1 MVRLRVLGGF
11 ALDERSGAP
20 APALPKRRAQAALAV
35 LAVCGDLGCTR
46 ERLLALLWPE
56 SDEAS
61 ARHGLRDVL
70 HAIRRALGP
79 EAVPAS
85 GSHLRLD
92 SAVVSSDARSFTEA
106 LGSGRP
112 ADAVGVYG
120 GPLLDGF
127 HVDDAPEFERWLDG
141 ERTRLAREY
150 GEALKQLAT
159 AAERAGDWG
168 EAAEWWARGVEH
180 DPLNSH
186 LVLQQARVLATM
198 GDRANAIKVVEG
210 HAQRLREEFDLEP
223 DREILATIER
233 IRRGELHA
241 LQGADAAIHARATD

>member
-11 ALDERSGAP
+11 ALDGRSGEP
-20 APALPKRRAQAALAV
+20 APTLPKRRAQAVLAV

-46 ERLLALLWPE
+46 ERLLALLWPD

-79 EAVPAS
+79 EAVPSS

-92 SAVVSSDARSFTEA
+92 AAVVSCDAGSFTAA

-112 ADAVGVYG
+112 ADAVRVYG

-141 ERTRLAREY
+141 ERTRLA
-150 GEALKQLAT
+150 GST
-159 AAERAGDWG
+159 G
-168 EAAEWWARGVEH
+168 
-180 DPLNSH
+180 
-186 LVLQQARVLATM
+186 
-198 GDRANAIKVVEG
+198 
-210 HAQRLREEFDLEP
+210 
-223 DREILATIER
+223 
-233 IRRGELHA
+233 RR
-241 LQGADAAIHARATD
+241 